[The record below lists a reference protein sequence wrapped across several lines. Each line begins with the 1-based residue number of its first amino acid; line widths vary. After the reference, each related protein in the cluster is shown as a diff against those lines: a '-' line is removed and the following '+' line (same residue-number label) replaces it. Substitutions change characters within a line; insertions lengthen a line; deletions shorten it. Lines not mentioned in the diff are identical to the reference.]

1 MLRFTFVVDK
11 EACFVYWVQGLIS
24 WGPYF
29 EKQEFKFYREKGAPW
44 TDAEERALA
53 DLRGILTKKD
63 KGFLWLWQRYAG
75 EEFGNIAEARKW
87 EEIKSALENKFE
99 KVWQSETLLLRKWPT
114 RLSRRL
120 LRVSCSDLF
129 GRVGSFFGITKLKSE
144 NISVKLLLYSDPNL
158 PAGHAKREFP
168 SLLLLNLSNLGTEH
182 IDNALEV
189 LIHEATHLFEYQSSV
204 ADGLL
209 TASYKKII
217 KPRLPQ
223 VWTGIQKILSVA
235 GVLKTRNSVQPS
247 WKHLMVEAVLGS
259 IANRRHY
266 SYAGINLFHRFSEN
280 NRVYR
285 TEGSID
291 YLKNRNNYNLQIRE
305 VRESLVVLTKD
316 YLDNHRRIDAE
327 YCNFVAQRWLKVWD
341 LYHIM
346 VNRRGGIL
354 FLP

>member
-11 EACFVYWVQGLIS
+11 EACFAYWVQGLIR

-29 EKQEFKFYREKGAPW
+29 EKQEFKFYREKGVPW
-44 TDAEERALA
+44 TDAEERALTE
-53 DLRGILTKKD
+53 LRDILIKKER
-63 KGFLWLWQRYAG
+63 GFLWLWQRYAG
-75 EEFGNIAEARKW
+75 ERVKD
-87 EEIKSALENKFE
+87 ALEAGKWKEIESVLGNKFE

-120 LRVSCSDLF
+120 SQVSCSDFF

-144 NISVKLLLYSDPNL
+144 SISVKLLLYSDPNF
-158 PAGHAKREFP
+158 PAGHAKMEFP

-182 IDNALEV
+182 IDSALEV
-189 LIHEATHLFEYQSSV
+189 LMHEATHLFEYQSSV

-217 KPRLPQ
+217 RPELPQ
-223 VWTGIQKILSVA
+223 VWTGIQKILSAV
-235 GVLKTRNSVQPS
+235 GVLKTRNSVHPN
-247 WKHLMVEAVLGS
+247 WKHLLVEAVLGS

-266 SYAGINLFHRFSEN
+266 SYAGMSLFNRFSEN

-291 YLKNRNNYNLQIRE
+291 YLKNRNNYDLQIRE
-305 VRESLVVLTKD
+305 VRESLVSLTKD
-316 YLDNHRRIDAE
+316 YLDNHRRIDTE
-327 YCNFVAQRWLKVWD
+327 YCDFVAQRWLEVWD
-341 LYHIM
+341 RYHVK
-346 VNRRGGIL
+346 VNRIGGIL
-354 FLP
+354 N